1 MDNLKIR
8 LSLIASGLIFLAMLL
23 GFFGPDLARMA
34 VSDQLDWW
42 QMALAAVAVLG
53 VCGIIIYSQLERALS
68 PILNLTDHF
77 MRLRAGDLDTR
88 LPIEGP
94 EEMQQMARAFNE
106 TMSDLDLQI
115 RDITEEKQAAE
126 RGRQF
131 TAEQL
136 EASRQFRSM
145 ADALQIGLVMADTNL
160 NAIYQNPASE
170 SGFIQLSDFLTWDA
184 NVIVGR
190 SVDRF
195 FSDSGAYNILSD
207 PELMPYET
215 AYEAGPYRIRLQAS
229 PILSEEDEYLGP
241 VIVWEVDLVSNK
253 VDEKMPDLNETVLE
267 EMVEEAGILDQIEH
281 GAEDYF
287 DEIEETERLDH
298 FEQEPGKDFEK
309 TKEDVPLFETTIA
322 IPSPERAKQL
332 SDVEHRLTRGSALVG
347 RSVSLLS
354 ERLSTIT
361 SMVEALCSEGD
372 NLHHSLEETRQRTQN
387 ATYLTTERSESLW
400 ELVGEMGHLE
410 ERTRA
415 TTMLVKRLKK
425 ALSNTDTIQ
434 QAISHISDSI
444 EHMVIE
450 ARLEV
455 GRAGEAG
462 SGMKVIVDEIRRL
475 GRESTRVNK
484 DVQKRMD
491 GLNSDV
497 EDVLALLEEDRREV
511 RANGRIARRAENA
524 LERIERDLSDVEER
538 TGLLAE
544 MTVGQSEIGLHVA
557 EQLKELTELI
567 NVTQRVASEQSR
579 IVAEFRTDPDHQTSE
594 TESQQ

>member
-8 LSLIASGLIFLAMLL
+8 LSLIASGLTFLAMLL

-34 VSDQLDWW
+34 MSDQLDWW

-53 VCGIIIYSQLERALS
+53 VCGIIIYTQLERALS
-68 PILNLTDHF
+68 PVLNLTDHF

-106 TMSDLDLQI
+106 TMGDLDMQI

-136 EASRQFRSM
+136 EASQLFKSM
-145 ADALQIGLVMADTNL
+145 ADAMPIGLVMADANH

-170 SGFIQLSDFLTWDA
+170 SGFIQLSEFLSWDA
-184 NVIVGR
+184 DIILGH
-190 SVDRF
+190 SIDRF
-195 FSDSGAYNILSD
+195 FPDLDAHNTLSA
-207 PELMPYET
+207 PEMMPYET

-229 PILSEEDEYLGP
+229 PILSEEEEYLGP
-241 VIVWEVDLVSNK
+241 VIVWDVDLVSSK
-253 VDEKMPDLNETVLE
+253 VDENLPDLNEAVLE
-267 EMVEEAGILDQIEH
+267 EMVEEAGILDHLEH
-281 GAEDYF
+281 EPTDSFG
-287 DEIEETERLDH
+287 EIEELEMLDLIG
-298 FEQEPGKDFEK
+298 EEPEEDFEE
-309 TKEDVPLFETTIA
+309 TEDVSEFDGEIITPSAQHTTQ
-322 IPSPERAKQL
+322 PSDIEQ
-332 SDVEHRLTRGSALVG
+332 RLTRGSTLVG
-347 RSVSLLS
+347 RSVRLLS
-354 ERLSTIT
+354 ERLSTIM

-425 ALSNTDTIQ
+425 ALSNTDSIQ
-434 QAISHISDSI
+434 QAIGRLSDSI

-455 GRAGEAG
+455 GRAGAAG
-462 SGMKVIVDEIRRL
+462 SGMKVIVDEMRRL

-484 DVQKRMD
+484 DAQKRID

-497 EDVLALLEEDRREV
+497 
-511 RANGRIARRAENA
+511 
-524 LERIERDLSDVEER
+524 
-538 TGLLAE
+538 
-544 MTVGQSEIGLHVA
+544 
-557 EQLKELTELI
+557 
-567 NVTQRVASEQSR
+567 
-579 IVAEFRTDPDHQTSE
+579 
-594 TESQQ
+594 